1 MFFEYRFWH
10 YLTRPDELALNLQ
23 NSTMRNFTQRLVIV
37 LLTGI
42 VLFSLRNIWGMNTET
57 LTSLMVSMT
66 TTDYILARFAS
77 LAGAII
83 WSLLYIG
90 FHIFGVAFILSGLTK
105 IPYHRL
111 VPLQVLMTGILLM
124 EKAVIFIVFAIKGVT
139 VNLSFL
145 SFGPLAAT
153 VMENWYLILFLNQ
166 LTITSA
172 LIISLQYRFIKE
184 VRPHENRRAYLW
196 MLVGMH
202 TAMALITASVAFIP
216 FNSMLNSI
224 FGGGF

>member
-1 MFFEYRFWH
+1 M
-10 YLTRPDELALNLQ
+10 TRSDELASNLQ
-23 NSTMRNFTQRLVIV
+23 TGKMRNFTRRLIIV
-37 LLTGI
+37 LVTGI
-42 VLFSLRNIWGMNTET
+42 ILFSLRNIWGMNTET

-66 TTDYILARFAS
+66 TTDYIIARFAS
-77 LAGAII
+77 LAGTII

-90 FHIFGVAFILSGLTK
+90 FHIFGVALILSWITK
-105 IPYHRL
+105 IPYSRL
-111 VPLQVLMTGILLM
+111 VPLQVLITGILLM
-124 EKAVIFIVFAIKGVT
+124 EKAIIFMVFAIKGVT

-153 VMENWYLILFLNQ
+153 VMESWYLILFLNQ

-172 LIISLQYRFIKE
+172 LIISLQFRFITGYLQ
-184 VRPHENRRAYLW
+184 HENRRAYLW
-196 MLVGMH
+196 MLVGLH

-216 FNSMLNSI
+216 FNSMLNSV